1 MPYKIRKQ
9 KCKQSDGDAGS
20 YVLSYTTKK
29 GEKRRACHTSKKKA
43 QGQIAAIEGPWEADE
58 PEEEVT
64 SDTLLREVI
73 RGILT
78 ERAGPGKADE
88 LIDKMVDINR
98 RLEEFEV
105 PYKVVISLY
114 EDGDS
119 FYVDYAWLSLQEK
132 GPREVYGGAVESYI
146 RSLVPDPE
154 RQTAMAIV
162 AHEAPY
168 GGTEFRSS
176 QPDFDDGPCSGAYV
190 VHLTSKTRRGWGPLL
205 YDVAME
211 IATEKGGGLAS
222 DRESV
227 SRHAHGV
234 WRVYDDIRLDVDQQP
249 LDITKSLA
257 DQEDLEQ
264 LTPNND
270 MDDCNQESA
279 IEDMGRE
286 WFASPLSKVY
296 RKSAN
301 ALTRLRSEDLLVTS
315 SE

>member
-1 MPYKIRKQ
+1 M
-9 KCKQSDGDAGS
+9 
-20 YVLSYTTKK
+20 
-29 GEKRRACHTSKKKA
+29 
-43 QGQIAAIEGPWEADE
+43 
-58 PEEEVT
+58 

-105 PYKVVISLY
+105 PYKVVISLDD
-114 EDGDS
+114 DGDS
-119 FYVDYAWLSLQEK
+119 FYVDYAWISLQEK
-132 GPREVYGGAVESYI
+132 GPSEVYVGTVEMYI
-146 RSLVPDPE
+146 KSLVPDPE
-154 RQTAMAIV
+154 RQTALAIV

-176 QPDFDDGPCSGAYV
+176 QPSVDGPCSDAYV

-205 YDVAME
+205 YDVAIE

-222 DRESV
+222 DREGV
-227 SRHAHGV
+227 SRSARGV
-234 WRVYDDIRLDVDQQP
+234 WKVYDDVRLDVDQQP

-257 DQEDLEQ
+257 DENDLEQ